1 MFNTDLKQNEVD
13 KGEGKTLGIVSRVN
27 LSQTLSQLLQN
38 APQ

>member
-13 KGEGKTLGIVSRVN
+13 KVLGKTLGIVPRVN